1 MAKLLLL
8 FWCSVHVYKKTN
20 IQLSFPLFV
29 NLSIVHLVWKNYLEQ
44 GVGDELREGEGDVDA
59 AQDRR
64 VEGGQR
70 WRQNC
75 DGFLAPQLWVENHRE
90 MFPVVSYDCKIYC
103 KLCQYGLRN
112 ILKSGFKP
120 TFVWTKIFIASS
132 KVVLCLVL
140 LFCAI
145 LRLIA
150 ISSGFSTY
158 LPNTLV
164 GRESNNGFYS
174 VVMGWEIQSKKCLQ
188 YPFMTIHTF
197 SLSRTFW
204 TFHYFC
210 SL

>member
-112 ILKSGFKP
+112 ILKSGFELKYLSHHQ
-120 TFVWTKIFIASS
+120 KLSC
-132 KVVLCLVL
+132 VLCFCFVQFWGWL
-140 LFCAI
+140 LYQVAFQPTC
-145 LRLIA
+145 LI
-150 ISSGFSTY
+150 
-158 LPNTLV
+158 P
-164 GRESNNGFYS
+164 
-174 VVMGWEIQSKKCLQ
+174 
-188 YPFMTIHTF
+188 
-197 SLSRTFW
+197 
-204 TFHYFC
+204 
-210 SL
+210 